1 MIKSALSLA
10 ALCSF
15 ALSSTATEIRDE
27 DRQGGFAVGAQAW
40 SFNRFS
46 CYEAIEKNAKAG
58 GKVIEIFPGQQ
69 ISRDD
74 KGKIGPGMS
83 EDQIKALKEHLAK
96 NQVRAVNFG
105 VVGIPNNETEAR
117 KIFEFA
123 KKMELYCITTEST
136 DAIDV
141 IEKLVKEY
149 DICVAYHGHPR
160 QDKNPNYKVWDPNY
174 IAELVKDRDPRI
186 GACADLGHWAT
197 SGIKPIDGLKI
208 LKGRV
213 LSSHVKDR
221 SAIGRDT
228 PCIPFGTGVCD
239 IAGCLAELKS
249 QGFKGNLSIE
259 FEALWNDNA
268 PEIGQCI
275 GFVRATGMALSAKP

>member
-1 MIKSALSLA
+1 MIKSALSLF

-15 ALSSTATEIRDE
+15 ALGASAVEIRDE

-46 CYEAIEKNAKAG
+46 CYEAIEKNAKCG

-69 ISRDD
+69 ISRED

-83 EDQIKALKEHLAK
+83 DDQIAALKAHLSK
-96 NQVRAVNFG
+96 HKVRAVNLG
-105 VVGIPNNETEAR
+105 VIGIPNNETEAR

-123 KKMELYCITTEST
+123 KKMELYCITTES
-136 DAIDV
+136 DESIDV
-141 IEKLVKEY
+141 IEKLVKEF

-160 QDKNPNYKVWDPNY
+160 REKQPGYKVWDPNY
-174 IAELVKDRDPRI
+174 IAALVKDRDPRI

-208 LKGRV
+208 LEGRV

-221 SAIGRDT
+221 SAIGHET
-228 PCIPFGTGVCD
+228 PCIPFGTGVSD
-239 IAGCLAELKS
+239 IAGCLAELKR
-249 QGFKGNLSIE
+249 QGFKGNLSVE

-268 PEIGQCI
+268 AEIGQCI
-275 GFVRATGMALSAKP
+275 GFVRATGLALEKKP